1 MVSFFTPDGDA
12 MIPEP
17 IARSSW
23 GGGHLGGPA
32 VCGLMAREVERYC
45 PEGFVPAR
53 MTADLFRPVRD
64 LPITVQSEVVRTGR
78 RITVADARIVQDGAV
93 RARST
98 VVFLSTGAPPP
109 GQLWRPERE
118 LPVPPV
124 GIVPP
129 EGGPPLFRSGASEWS
144 GEYAD
149 HQNAERKISWHAIP
163 ALVAGEKLTPFQ
175 HAAMVGDTA
184 NHICHWGSADAAYI
198 NADMTLTLS
207 RLPIGF
213 ELGLRAEDSLASDGV
228 SIGTATMYDR
238 IGPLGTCVV
247 SSLSNADQLIH
258 HNAPGAE

>member
-12 MIPEP
+12 VIPEP
-17 IARSSW
+17 IARSGW
-23 GGGHLGGPA
+23 GGGHLGGPG
-32 VCGLMAREVERYC
+32 VCGLMARDVERHC

-53 MTADLFRPVRD
+53 MTADLFRPVWDR
-64 LPITVQSEVVRTGR
+64 PITVRSEVVRSGR
-78 RITVADARIVQDGAV
+78 RITVADASIVQDGEV

-98 VVFLSTGAPPP
+98 VVFLSTGAEPP

-118 LPVPPV
+118 LPVPLV

-129 EGGPPLFRSGASEWS
+129 EGGRPLFRSGEREWS
-144 GEYAD
+144 REYGD
-149 HQNAERKISWHAIP
+149 HQNADRKISWHAMP

-184 NHICHWGSADAAYI
+184 NHICHWGSAGAGYI

-213 ELGLRAEDSLASDGV
+213 ELGLRAVDSLATDGV

-238 IGPLGTCVV
+238 SGPLGTCVV
-247 SSLSNADQLIH
+247 TSLSNADKLIDYT
-258 HNAPGAE
+258 APRR